1 MSFLNNLLSSS
12 NDDLPEFDNL
22 AQGIGFL
29 MRYLRPYS
37 EGLSDYEYYL
47 NRRWMEVRDEI
58 DFQEAV
64 LHVFKEQGE
73 YWHIIDGD
81 VAGGSWEHDLR
92 GIILQFAGQHELFEL
107 VFLNENFFILK
118 KHGNHDSKGYKS
130 PYLFL
135 ASEGLARNAEWPELL
150 AVLYDYYKDNSSY
163 KSIVVAVLIVVI
175 IVALLSTL

>member
-1 MSFLNNLLSSS
+1 MSFLNNLFSSS

-37 EGLSDYEYYL
+37 EGLSDYEFYL
-47 NRRWMEVRDEI
+47 NRRWMEVRDEVE
-58 DFQEAV
+58 FQEAV

-107 VFLNENFFILK
+107 VFLNEDFFILK

-150 AVLYDYYKDNSSY
+150 NVMYDYYKDNSSY
-163 KSIVVAVLIVVI
+163 KTIVFFVLIVVI